1 MYCFLASK
9 SQSIYFAAVADAP
22 CPVILFLATVPSRN
36 PFLNIQAN
44 YNCHYVIITQQN
56 LLKQLNAKPIVH
68 SRQFFFYFRYS
79 GLCNERNI
87 YDGQQNLHL
96 CMQHCHTLDAL
107 ASSVVTTHNNVSI
120 KTKDMRY
127 FTECRTHVYS
137 EVCETSRKCKAV
149 NVSNSFTTQKDP
161 LPLQPTTAMC

>member
-1 MYCFLASK
+1 
-9 SQSIYFAAVADAP
+9 
-22 CPVILFLATVPSRN
+22 VPSRN

-56 LLKQLNAKPIVH
+56 LLKQFNAKPIVH

-87 YDGQQNLHL
+87 YDEQQNLHL

-107 ASSVVTTHNNVSI
+107 ASSVVTTHNNVS
-120 KTKDMRY
+120 
-127 FTECRTHVYS
+127 THIYS

-149 NVSNSFTTQKDP
+149 NVSNSFTSQKDP
-161 LPLQPTTAMC
+161 LPLQPTIAMCQKQLRTG